1 MPESSGVIC
10 TVLVLIAL
18 HLVLLSPCFPFN
30 YDRSENIDH
39 SCVLLLK
46 NFKLYVLPFC
56 LTAPSVAYPSPQ
68 YNFCESSA
76 TELSSIVRHDIFRCI
91 SYLYS
96 TSSPSFFFFYYRLT
110 ESAQRFSSFRE
121 EYNVTRPGTTDQG
134 FEICLRKN
142 FGHGRNQRI
151 SRNFGRNSFLDYF

>member
-1 MPESSGVIC
+1 MIC

-18 HLVLLSPCFPFN
+18 SLFCCLRVSLSIWIDQKTLITLVFYFWKILS
-30 YDRSENIDH
+30 YM
-39 SCVLLLK
+39 
-46 NFKLYVLPFC
+46 FC
-56 LTAPSVAYPSPQ
+56 LFVSAPWVAYPSPQ

-76 TELSSIVRHDIFRCI
+76 TELSSIVRHDIFCCI

-121 EYNVTRPGTTDQG
+121 EYNVTRPGTTDYHYIQIG
-134 FEICLRKN
+134 
-142 FGHGRNQRI
+142 NQRMI
-151 SRNFGRNSFLDYF
+151 WGYLDFCLFHYQ